1 MVAHKLKFSVIPG
14 AFAVCRLPPDAPPPL
29 WMVRGTFLS
38 VTRSADELSVVTME
52 DVVPDEVKS
61 EKGWACLKLHGPFP
75 FQLTG
80 ILASF
85 IGPLAEAGIP
95 IFVVS
100 TFDTDYVLVKG
111 QDRVRS
117 LKALADAGHELAAS

>member
-1 MVAHKLKFSVIPG
+1 MVVHKLKFSVVPG
-14 AFAVCRLPPDAPPPL
+14 AFAVCRLPADAPPPT

-38 VTRSADELSVVTME
+38 VTRSAEELSVVTME

-95 IFVVS
+95 IFAVS
-100 TFDTDYVLVKG
+100 TFDTDYVLLKE

-117 LKALADAGHELAAS
+117 LKALVDAGHELAAS